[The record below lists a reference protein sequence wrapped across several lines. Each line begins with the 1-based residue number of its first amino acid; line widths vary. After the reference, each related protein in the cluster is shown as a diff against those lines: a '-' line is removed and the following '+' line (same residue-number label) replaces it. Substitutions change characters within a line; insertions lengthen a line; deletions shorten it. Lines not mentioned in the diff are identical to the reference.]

1 MAVLGSPQSCDLLVH
16 SGHLVTMEPSLG
28 QIPDGALAIIGGR
41 IAAIGATAD
50 LRAAWQPRAEINA
63 SGAIVHPGFIDAH
76 YHTGLH
82 ISRGVLS
89 DRLRVDGATGPSL
102 FKRWNESLSDQDE
115 HASASVA
122 CVEMVRHGYTTF
134 MEPGTAFTPDAVAA
148 AAQAVG
154 VRAIVADPHLRD
166 IDDGPNGPPIARLRG
181 GYERALRLLGGQLR
195 RNRDPDAL
203 VTGHVA
209 IYGVGTGSLE
219 LMKTAKSCADANGA
233 VFAMHQ
239 SFAPDDHRFDVARL
253 GGPPMVRYAEHGLL
267 APNSTFTHLNFLD
280 PAEVAAMSAAD
291 ATAVWHPGNAM
302 YYGFAPQAPFQIGN
316 LDRAGATIALGND
329 VAKAWTFGDLPLI
342 GYLLARQCGDF
353 IGADRIV
360 GMLTTGGAKAIG
372 RLNDLGTLMAGKRA
386 DLVIARTDEAIFQPG
401 TDTMLHLGLIARG
414 RTVDTV
420 IVNGTIV
427 VRGGRCTQV
436 DEADVSNRAHM
447 RAAAL
452 ARRLDVP
459 LRSVQEAGAE

>member
-1 MAVLGSPQSCDLLVH
+1 MSARGSPQPCDLLVH
-16 SGHLVTMEPSLG
+16 SGHVVTMEPSLG
-28 QIPDGALAIIGGR
+28 LIPDGALAIVGGR

-50 LRAAWQPRAEINA
+50 LQAVWQPRAKIDA

-82 ISRGVLS
+82 ISRGILS
-89 DRLRVDGATGPSL
+89 DRPRADGAAGPSL
-102 FKRWNESLSDQDE
+102 FKRWNESLSDEDE

-122 CVEMVRHGYTTF
+122 CVEMVRHGYTAF

-154 VRAIVADPHLRD
+154 VRAVLADPHLRD

-181 GYERALRLLGGQLR
+181 GHERALRLLGGQLQ
-195 RNRDPDAL
+195 RNLDPDAL

-219 LMKTAKSCADANGA
+219 LMKAAKSCADANGT

-239 SFAPDDHRFDVARL
+239 SFAPDDHRFDVTRL

-267 APNSTFTHLNFLD
+267 GPNSTFTHLNFLES
-280 PAEVAAMSAAD
+280 AEITAICAAD
-291 ATAVWHPGNAM
+291 ATTVWHPGNAM
-302 YYGFAPQAPFQIGN
+302 YYGFAAQAPFHIGN
-316 LDRAGATIALGND
+316 LDRAEATIALGND

-353 IGADRIV
+353 IGADRFV
-360 GMLTTGGAKAIG
+360 GMLTTGGARAIG
-372 RLNDLGTLMAGKRA
+372 RLNDLGTLARGKRA

-401 TDTMLHLGLIARG
+401 TDAMLHLGLVARG

-420 IVNGTIV
+420 IVNGVIV
-427 VRGGRCTQV
+427 ARGGRCTQV
-436 DEADVSNRAHM
+436 DEVEVSNRAHV
-447 RAAAL
+447 RAVAL
-452 ARRLDVP
+452 ARKLDVP
-459 LRSVQEAGAE
+459 LRSGQKTGAA

>member
-1 MAVLGSPQSCDLLVH
+1 MSAHGSPQPCDLLVH
-16 SGHLVTMEPSLG
+16 SGQVVTMEPSLG
-28 QIPDGALAIIGGR
+28 LIPDGALAIVGGR

-50 LRAAWQPRAEINA
+50 LQDVWQPRTKIDA

-82 ISRGVLS
+82 ISRGILS
-89 DRLRVDGATGPSL
+89 DRPRADGAAGPSL
-102 FKRWNESLSDQDE
+102 FRRWNESLSDEDE
-115 HASASVA
+115 HASASVV

-154 VRAIVADPHLRD
+154 VRAVLADPHLRD
-166 IDDGPNGPPIARLRG
+166 IDDGPGGPPIARLRG
-181 GYERALRLLGGQLR
+181 GHERALRLLGGQLQ
-195 RNRDPDAL
+195 RNLDPDAL

-209 IYGVGTGSLE
+209 IYGVGTGSLA
-219 LMKTAKSCADANGA
+219 LMTAAKSCADTNGA

-239 SFAPDDHRFDVARL
+239 SFALDDHRFDVTRL
-253 GGPPMVRYAEHGLL
+253 GGAPMVRYAEHGVLG
-267 APNSTFTHLNFLD
+267 PNSTFTHLNFLA
-280 PAEVAAMSAAD
+280 PAEIAAIRAAD
-291 ATAVWHPGNAM
+291 ATTVWHPGNAM
-302 YYGFAPQAPFQIGN
+302 YYGFAAQAPFQIGN

-353 IGADRIV
+353 IGADRFV
-360 GMLTTGGAKAIG
+360 AMLTTGGAKAIG
-372 RLNDLGTLMAGKRA
+372 RSNDLGTLARGKRA
-386 DLVIARTDEAIFQPG
+386 DLVIARIDEAMFQPG
-401 TDTMLHLGLIARG
+401 TDAMLHLGLIARG

-420 IVNGTIV
+420 IVNGVIV

-436 DEADVSNRAHM
+436 DEAEICNRAHV
-447 RAAAL
+447 RAVAL
-452 ARRLDVP
+452 ARKLDVP
-459 LRSVQEAGAE
+459 LPSVQTAATE